1 MRQFYASDGTGTFRR
16 LLCRST
22 SPVWRKNFRYS
33 RLKREGL
40 TRGRCKSGWDTQ
52 TWRKPCAT
60 SGRRAFTPGTLNPAS
75 FFKMLTGRTSLQVY
89 IKLVGC
95 DVALGQRLIAKFRG
109 LFLRKFLSINRS
121 DMWMA
126 ILF

>member
-1 MRQFYASDGTGTFRR
+1 MP
-16 LLCRST
+16 LL
-22 SPVWRKNFRYS
+22 
-33 RLKREGL
+33 LKYE
-40 TRGRCKSGWDTQ
+40 TRGQVLGPT
-52 TWRKPCAT
+52 
-60 SGRRAFTPGTLNPAS
+60 S

-89 IKLVGC
+89 IKIVGC

-126 ILF
+126 ILFPHNNGIVVDLL